1 MRCQLT
7 IKVKSKEGIEMFRQ
21 EKEDDD
27 KEFTEPNPNE
37 KYTKR
42 ERQQEEEKETKKYIN
57 QSNKKSGF

>member
-21 EKEDDD
+21 EREDDD
-27 KEFTEPNPNE
+27 KEFREPNPNE

-42 ERQQEEEKETKKYIN
+42 EKQ
-57 QSNKKSGF
+57 